1 MDDLPMG
8 SMFLTFRNLPGQNG
22 SMTPTHILLLIGGYF
37 LVLLFI
43 SYFTGRNDSNVDFFK
58 AGKSS
63 PWYLV
68 AFGMVGA
75 SLSGVTF
82 ISVPG
87 WVKTSEFSY
96 LQVVLGYFL
105 GYMVTA
111 FVLLPVYYKQNVT
124 SIYEYLDERFG
135 FTSYKVGAISFFV
148 SRVLGAAFRLFL
160 VAIVLQQ
167 FVFDAW
173 NVPYEL
179 TVVLS
184 IVLIWIYTFRGGIK
198 TIVWTDTLQTL
209 FMLVSVGLSIYFIL
223 EKLDWSFT
231 EFLASDEFKQYNQ
244 VIFIDDFFDKQHLL
258 KSFLGGMFVTIC
270 MTGLDQDMMQKNLT
284 CRNLKD
290 AQKNMVSFSVVL
302 VVTTFVFMLLGAL
315 LYIYA
320 ERYAIA
326 MPLMDGKPKS
336 DLLFPEIALNSGL
349 GITVAVTFMLGLI
362 AAAYSSADSALTS
375 LTTSF
380 CVDFL
385 GIEKKTEH
393 AQKKIRKFTHVGMS
407 VLLILVVILFKHV
420 LDTNVIDGLLQ
431 VAGYTYGP
439 LLGLF
444 AFGIFTKHTIK
455 DNYVWI
461 VALAAVGIILGL
473 AKIPS
478 ESLGG
483 YVFGYELLPLNGLLT
498 FIGLWLI
505 RDTKKN
511 SEVQT

>member
-1 MDDLPMG
+1 MISL
-8 SMFLTFRNLPGQNG
+8 
-22 SMTPTHILLLIGGYF
+22 HILLLIGGYF
-37 LVLLFI
+37 ALLLLI
-43 SYFTGRNDSNVDFFK
+43 SYFTGKNDTNEDFFK
-58 AGKSS
+58 AGKQS

-87 WVKTSEFSY
+87 WVDSSQFSY
-96 LQVVLGYFL
+96 LQVVFGYFV
-105 GYMVTA
+105 GYLITA
-111 FVLLPVYYKQNVT
+111 YVLLPIYYKQNVT
-124 SIYEYLDERFG
+124 SIYQFLDERFG
-135 FTSYKVGAISFFV
+135 FVSYKVGAISFFV

-173 NVPYEL
+173 NVPYEI

-184 IVLIWIYTFRGGIK
+184 ILLIWIYTFKGGIK

-209 FMLVSVGLSIYFIL
+209 FMLISVGLSIYFIL
-223 EKLDWSFT
+223 NKLEWTFAD
-231 EFLASDEFKQYNQ
+231 FLASKELSSFSKT
-244 VIFIDDFFDKQHLL
+244 IFTDDLFAKNHLL

-302 VVTTFVFMLLGAL
+302 VVVTFVFMLLGAL
-315 LYIYA
+315 LFIYA
-320 ERYAIA
+320 DKYQIAI
-326 MPLMDGKPKS
+326 PLMDGQPKT

-349 GITVAVTFMLGLI
+349 GMTVAITFMLGLI

-385 GIEKKTEH
+385 GTGKKTDKE
-393 AQKKIRKFTHVGMS
+393 AKKIRRKTHIAMS
-407 VLLILVVILFKHV
+407 ILLILVVITFKYV
-420 LDTNVIDGLLQ
+420 LDRNVIDGLLT
-431 VAGYTYGP
+431 VASYTYGP

-444 AFGIFTKHTIK
+444 AFGIFTKHQIK
-455 DNYVWI
+455 DRYVWI
-461 VALAAVGIILGL
+461 VALTSVLIILGL

-478 ESLGG
+478 ESIGG
-483 YVFGYELLPLNGLLT
+483 YQFGYELLPLNGLIT

-505 RDTKKN
+505 RRQPDRKIT
-511 SEVQT
+511 

>member
-1 MDDLPMG
+1 MNA
-8 SMFLTFRNLPGQNG
+8 S
-22 SMTPTHILLLIGGYF
+22 HILLLISGYF
-37 LVLLFI
+37 VLLLII
-43 SYFTGRNDSNVDFFK
+43 SYFTGKNDSNEDFFK
-58 AGKSS
+58 AGKQS

-87 WVKTSEFSY
+87 WVEASEFSY
-96 LQVVLGYFL
+96 MQVVFGYFL

-111 FVLLPVYYKQNVT
+111 FVLLPIYYKQNVT
-124 SIYEYLDERFG
+124 SIYEYLDDRFG
-135 FTSYKVGAISFFV
+135 FVSYKVGAISFFI

-173 NVPYEL
+173 NVPFEI
-179 TVVLS
+179 TVILS
-184 IVLIWIYTFRGGIK
+184 ILLIWVYTFRGGIK

-209 FMLVSVGLSIYFIL
+209 FMLISVGLSIYFIL
-223 EKLDWSFT
+223 DKMDWTFI
-231 EFLASDEFKQYNQ
+231 EFLNSQELSQYSKT
-244 VIFIDDFFDKQHLL
+244 FFTDDLSSKNHLV
-258 KSFLGGMFVTIC
+258 KSFLGGMFITIC

-284 CRNLKD
+284 CRNLGE
-290 AQKNMVSFSVVL
+290 AQKNMVSFSIVL
-302 VVTTFVFMLLGAL
+302 VVVTFVFMLLGAL
-315 LYIYA
+315 LFIYA
-320 ERYAIA
+320 DAHNIAI
-326 MPLMDGKPKS
+326 PLMDGSPKS

-385 GIEKKTEH
+385 NTEKKSEH
-393 AQKKIRKFTHVGMS
+393 VAKKTRRVTHIGMS
-407 VLLILVVILFKHV
+407 ILLILVVISFKYI
-420 LDTNVIDGLLQ
+420 LDRNVIDGLLT
-431 VAGYTYGP
+431 VASYTYGP

-444 AFGIFTKHTIK
+444 SFGIFTKHQIK
-455 DNYVWI
+455 DKYVWI
-461 VALAAVGIILGL
+461 VALVCVSFILIL
-473 AKIPS
+473 AKLPS
-478 ESLGG
+478 EYLGG
-483 YVFGYELLPLNGLLT
+483 YIFGYELLPLNGLLT

-505 RDTKKN
+505 RKKN
-511 SEVQT
+511 TSTGKKDIV

>member
-1 MDDLPMG
+1 
-8 SMFLTFRNLPGQNG
+8 
-22 SMTPTHILLLIGGYF
+22 MTSLHILLLIGGYF
-37 LVLLFI
+37 ALLLLI
-43 SYFTGRNDSNVDFFK
+43 SYFTGKNDSNEDFFK
-58 AGKSS
+58 AGKQS

-87 WVKTSEFSY
+87 WVDSSQFSY
-96 LQVVLGYFL
+96 MQVVFGYFV
-105 GYMVTA
+105 GYLVTA
-111 FVLLPVYYKQNVT
+111 YVLLPIYYKQNVT
-124 SIYEYLDERFG
+124 SIYQFLDDRFG
-135 FTSYKVGAISFFV
+135 FVSYKVGAISFFV

-173 NVPYEL
+173 NVPYEI

-184 IVLIWIYTFRGGIK
+184 ILLIWIYTFKGGIK

-209 FMLVSVGLSIYFIL
+209 FMLISVGLSIYFIL
-223 EKLDWSFT
+223 NKLEWTFT
-231 EFLASDEFKQYNQ
+231 DFLASSELSSFSKT
-244 VIFIDDFFDKQHLL
+244 IFTDDLFAKNHLL

-302 VVTTFVFMLLGAL
+302 VLVTFVFMLLGAL
-315 LYIYA
+315 LFIYA
-320 ERYAIA
+320 DKYQIAI
-326 MPLMDGKPKS
+326 PLMDGQPKT

-349 GITVAVTFMLGLI
+349 GMTVAITFMLGLI

-380 CVDFL
+380 CIDFL
-385 GIEKKTEH
+385 GTEKKSEKEAKTLR
-393 AQKKIRKFTHVGMS
+393 QRTHIGMS
-407 VLLILVVILFKHV
+407 ILLILVVISFKYI
-420 LDTNVIDGLLQ
+420 LDRNVIDGLLT
-431 VAGYTYGP
+431 VASYTYGP

-444 AFGIFTKHTIK
+444 SFGIFTKHQVK
-455 DNYVWI
+455 DKYVWL
-461 VALAAVGIILGL
+461 VALTSLTIIVILGKL
-473 AKIPS
+473 PVDA
-478 ESLGG
+478 LGG
-483 YVFGYELLPLNGLLT
+483 YEFGYELLPLNGFLT

-505 RDTKKN
+505 RRK
-511 SEVQT
+511 